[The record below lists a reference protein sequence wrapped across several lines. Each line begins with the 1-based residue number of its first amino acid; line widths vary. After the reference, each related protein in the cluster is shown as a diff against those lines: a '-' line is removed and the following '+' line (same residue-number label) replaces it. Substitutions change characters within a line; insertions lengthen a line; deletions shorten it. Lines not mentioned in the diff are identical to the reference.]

1 MAVVRVTK
9 MTIAQAR
16 RITINPITVPIITR
30 LAVAARSSSAE
41 VAAMI
46 PLKMIIAT
54 AMSAIIPK
62 TQRRMFN
69 VVSFRSALPSPSWPP
84 TDSMLK
90 VVAASTGWVTRVNPS
105 RAMRLIINLL
115 RQGDMFFSV
124 EINAATRA
132 DTGSM
137 EPFGRNVNLLASR
150 NDLVLAVQ
158 FNIQLS
164 FQHVENDVV
173 RVVMGRV
180 DGSSFIMADMDMVK
194 TGRFIFL

>member
-1 MAVVRVTK
+1 
-9 MTIAQAR
+9 
-16 RITINPITVPIITR
+16 
-30 LAVAARSSSAE
+30 
-41 VAAMI
+41 
-46 PLKMIIAT
+46 
-54 AMSAIIPK
+54 
-62 TQRRMFN
+62 
-69 VVSFRSALPSPSWPP
+69 
-84 TDSMLK
+84 
-90 VVAASTGWVTRVNPS
+90 
-105 RAMRLIINLL
+105 
-115 RQGDMFFSV
+115 
-124 EINAATRA
+124 
-132 DTGSM
+132 M